1 MKILVTGCSGFIG
14 SHLCEELLKLNNIV
28 FGIDNMNNYYSIEQK
43 QKNLDI
49 LNKYVNFY
57 FINEDIIYTDQI
69 NKIKPDKVVHLAALA
84 GVRLSLEKPKD
95 YFDINVK
102 GFINI
107 IEQCKNLDITLI
119 YASSS
124 SVYGS
129 NKKIPFNENDTINNI
144 ESPYA
149 CSKKC
154 KENIAQ
160 MYSNIYNLQ
169 TIGLRFFTVYGPR
182 GRPDMAPYKFIKN
195 ILDNKEILKF
205 GDGTSARDYTYISDI
220 ISGILSVINKNVF
233 DNKFKIYNLG
243 NNTPIKLNTF
253 IEICEKV
260 TNKNAIIINKEKQK
274 GDVDITYAD
283 ISLAQKELN
292 YNPKI
297 KLEEGLLNL
306 VKYLK

>member
-57 FINEDIIYTDQI
+57 FINEDIINTNQI
-69 NKIKPDKVVHLAALA
+69 NYIKPDKVVHLAALA
-84 GVRLSLEKPKD
+84 GVRLSLEKPID

-107 IEQCKNLDITLI
+107 IEQCKNLNITLI

-260 TNKNAIIINKEKQK
+260 TKKKAMIINKEKQK

-283 ISLAQKELN
+283 ISLAEKELN

-306 VKYLK
+306 VEYLK

>member
-57 FINEDIIYTDQI
+57 FINEDIINTNQI
-69 NKIKPDKVVHLAALA
+69 NYIKPDKVVHLAALA

-107 IEQCKNLDITLI
+107 IEQCKNLNITLI

-260 TNKNAIIINKEKQK
+260 TKKKAMIINKEKQK

-283 ISLAQKELN
+283 ISLAEKELN

-306 VKYLK
+306 VEYLK